1 MLDFQLVKSRI
12 SIEMG
17 ASYLGLELK
26 PEGAQFRTACPHC
39 KQGGDRA
46 LVVTPGR
53 DLFYC
58 FAAQRGGDVISL
70 VSHVHQVPLP
80 KAAQELVERYGLED
94 VPQRPQAPVPTPTPP
109 VQQPQPEKP
118 QEDGLKPLEH
128 LDHKHEA
135 VAALGFT
142 AGDAQAIGLGH
153 TSKGLM
159 KGLVALPIRSNTGKL
174 VGYVGIPTGTKL
186 KLPKTWKFA

>member
-80 KAAQELVERYGLED
+80 KAAQELVERYGLD
-94 VPQRPQAPVPTPTPP
+94 DAPPQQARPSPVPP
-109 VQQPQPEKP
+109 VQPQPPAETP

-142 AGDAQAIGLGH
+142 AKDAEAIGLGH

-159 KGLVALPIRSNTGKL
+159 KGLVALPIRVNGKL
-174 VGYVGIPTGTKL
+174 VGYVGIPPGTKL
-186 KLPKTWKFA
+186 KLPKTWKLA